1 MLATPLAVVRRQRL
15 LTSRAHR
22 LRKPHR
28 TTQTSD
34 VLCRRTRLGRSAP
47 RSLPLEPDPARGR
60 LRHRGFSTM
69 TNPNPG
75 RLPLLD
81 LRPCDR
87 SRLARA
93 PFNVC
98 ARSPRTL
105 FTHRES
111 APVVPV
117 DRRVKLTLARAANL
131 SARFARP
138 GRCVYPASATDLQ
151 HEHSTDRSVLESPP
165 PSAFAGD
172 DSFHACPP
180 GRNLGESMIEWSF
193 A

>member
-1 MLATPLAVVRRQRL
+1 MLATPLAAVRRQWL

-69 TNPNPG
+69 TTPNPG

-111 APVVPV
+111 AQVVSCGPPRQADLGLRHEPRGSFRLPGKMRLPSV
-117 DRRVKLTLARAANL
+117 CNRLTTRALHGSFGPRITASIGFRR
-131 SARFARP
+131 
-138 GRCVYPASATDLQ
+138 
-151 HEHSTDRSVLESPP
+151 
-165 PSAFAGD
+165 
-172 DSFHACPP
+172 
-180 GRNLGESMIEWSF
+180 
-193 A
+193 

>member
-1 MLATPLAVVRRQRL
+1 MIASACPGRRSMLATPLAAVRRQWL

-28 TTQTSD
+28 TIQTSD
-34 VLCRRTRLGRSAP
+34 ALCRRTGPGKGALRARSHWHPTLPGFGFAIVGLAP
-47 RSLPLEPDPARGR
+47 RQTQTQDAFRW
-60 LRHRGFSTM
+60 
-69 TNPNPG
+69 
-75 RLPLLD
+75 LD

-111 APVVPV
+111 ALVVPRGPPRQA
-117 DRRVKLTLARAANL
+117 DPGPRREPFGPLRLPGKMRLPSVCNRLTTRAL
-131 SARFARP
+131 HGSFGPRIT
-138 GRCVYPASATDLQ
+138 ASIGF
-151 HEHSTDRSVLESPP
+151 R
-165 PSAFAGD
+165 
-172 DSFHACPP
+172 
-180 GRNLGESMIEWSF
+180 R
-193 A
+193 